1 MTWIALAVAV
11 AALLFFV
18 LRPRSQPATQAPLQ
32 RAVPAVSSTHVVT
45 PQPTMAV
52 PRPPT
57 VLPPALEAFYPRQ
70 PEELEPARREALL
83 ADLARIP
90 RPPRALHQ
98 LVSPEFLASATSTE
112 LSELVAGE
120 PVIAA
125 KVMATVNSPLYKLR
139 TPVTTI
145 GQAVTFLGLNSVRGI
160 CMRYLLEESF
170 APKSPELRQLFNE
183 LWQASSLA
191 GELCLKLAE
200 KLRMRD
206 PGSMLT
212 KLVLSCLGRFASA
225 SLLAPELALRL
236 SRMEM
241 LPRSVA
247 EQEFLGLASSGMTAL
262 LLREWAL
269 PASLTVDACAVDSL
283 LTTPPHPD
291 DAERDARLALC
302 YLCVRLSERL
312 MSGQALPDL
321 IQLLNSDSPDFHH
334 LKSYLQLPQLARLP
348 EFLLSQDVVLL
359 VQSMSKPQG
368 PQIA

>member
-1 MTWIALAVAV
+1 MIWIALAAVAV
-11 AALLFFV
+11 LLFFV
-18 LRPRSQPATQAPLQ
+18 LRPRSRPVAQAPVQRAAPAIPARSAEPAQPAIAMPP
-32 RAVPAVSSTHVVT
+32 PATV
-45 PQPTMAV
+45 M
-52 PRPPT
+52 PPT
-57 VLPPALEAFYPRQ
+57 LEAFYPRQ

-98 LVSPEFLASATSTE
+98 LVSPEFLATATSTE

-125 KVMATVNSPLYKLR
+125 KVMATVNSPLYNLR

-225 SLLAPELALRL
+225 SLLPPELALRL

-247 EQEFLGLASSGMTAL
+247 EQEFLGLASNGMTAL

-269 PASLTVDACAVDSL
+269 PPSLTVDACAVDSL

-291 DAERDARLALC
+291 DAERDSRLALC
-302 YLCVRLSERL
+302 YFCVRLSERL
-312 MSGQALPDL
+312 MSGEALPNL
-321 IQLLNSDSPDFHH
+321 IQLLGSDSPDFHH
-334 LKSYLQLPQLARLP
+334 LRSYLQLPQLARLP
-348 EFLLSQDVVLL
+348 EFLVSQEVVML
-359 VQSMSKPQG
+359 VQSMSSARG
-368 PQIA
+368 PQVG

>member
-1 MTWIALAVAV
+1 MIWIALAAV
-11 AALLFFV
+11 AALLMFFV
-18 LRPRSQPATQAPLQ
+18 LRPRSRTVAQAPLR
-32 RAVPAVSSTHVVT
+32 RAAVVPGMPVAASPPAATLAPPST
-45 PQPTMAV
+45 PA
-52 PRPPT
+52 
-57 VLPPALEAFYPRQ
+57 PPALEAFYARQ

-90 RPPRALHQ
+90 RPPMALHK
-98 LVSPEFLASATSTE
+98 LVSPEFLAQASSSE
-112 LSELVAGE
+112 LSDLVAGE

-125 KVMATVNSPLYKLR
+125 KVMATVNSPLYNLR

-170 APKSPELRQLFNE
+170 APKTPELKQLFNE

-212 KLVLSCLGRFASA
+212 KLVLSGLGRFASA
-225 SLLAPELALRL
+225 SLLAPELALRM

-247 EQEFLGLASSGMTAL
+247 EQEFLGLSSNGLTAL

-269 PASLTVDACAVDSL
+269 PASLTVDACAVDGVL
-283 LTTPPHPD
+283 NRPPHAD

-312 MSGQALPDL
+312 MSGQPLPDL
-321 IQLLNSDSPDFHH
+321 MQLLNSDSPDFHH
-334 LKSYLQLPQLARLP
+334 LKSYMQLPQLARLP
-348 EFLLSQDVVLL
+348 ECLLSQDVVML
-359 VQSMSKPQG
+359 VQAMSKTQG
-368 PQIA
+368 SQVG